1 MPMMVPQF
9 LVIVCFFVLICLFLF
24 CSGLLMRDMSGFGLI
39 LSKLF

>member
-9 LVIVCFFVLICLFLF
+9 LVFVCLFVLICLFMF
-24 CSGLLMRDMSGFGLI
+24 CSGLLMRDVSGCRLI